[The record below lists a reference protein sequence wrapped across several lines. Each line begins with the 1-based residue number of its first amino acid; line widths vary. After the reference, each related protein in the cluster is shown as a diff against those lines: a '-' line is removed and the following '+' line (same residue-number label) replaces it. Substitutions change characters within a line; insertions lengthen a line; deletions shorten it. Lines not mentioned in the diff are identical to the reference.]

1 MILIEKP
8 RKFDTKAFQGQF
20 LPQTASYHDVLS
32 VRGLQIGYDSVLSK
46 VSFELHRMERIAVIG
61 ENGKGKSNTFKNV
74 SWGAAEARRSVFI
87 RDRRGVGI
95 F

>member
-1 MILIEKP
+1 MVLIEKP

-61 ENGKGKSNTFKNV
+61 ENGKGKSTLLKT
-74 SWGAAEARRSVFI
+74 
-87 RDRRGVGI
+87 
-95 F
+95 